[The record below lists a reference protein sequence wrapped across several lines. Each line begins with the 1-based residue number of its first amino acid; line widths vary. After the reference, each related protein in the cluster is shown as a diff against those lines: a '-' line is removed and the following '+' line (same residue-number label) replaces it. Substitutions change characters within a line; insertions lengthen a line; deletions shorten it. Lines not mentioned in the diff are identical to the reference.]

1 VETVD
6 EQPKDAEA
14 VIQDETVE
22 QPEVSIEELQ
32 KQIEELKSDNQ
43 ALVDKVDKSEGAYK
57 GLQRTHNKAVQE
69 GKITQG
75 LDGRMTSIEA
85 RLDEV
90 SVDTADLIVKELQAR
105 QQFNSDFQPE
115 TTYQQTTY
123 QPESAIE
130 KRRKELAEKKESSA
144 KTNHDSEKATLEQ
157 QLFVDTADTNGLF
170 TDGELNH
177 EFIEWLNKTVPDGD
191 YVKAAKQINPFLK
204 SQSDKSKAD
213 EEKLQVEK
221 EAAEKLEKEQEE
233 ARQKGEDVQPVG
245 NVAGTGGLTDDRAFM
260 QAAAKGETTDWKRMS
275 ALTGVPLTY
284 KRR

>member
-105 QQFNSDFQPE
+105 QQFNS
-115 TTYQQTTY
+115 
-123 QPESAIE
+123 A
-130 KRRKELAEKKESSA
+130 
-144 KTNHDSEKATLEQ
+144 
-157 QLFVDTADTNGLF
+157 
-170 TDGELNH
+170 
-177 EFIEWLNKTVPDGD
+177 
-191 YVKAAKQINPFLK
+191 
-204 SQSDKSKAD
+204 
-213 EEKLQVEK
+213 
-221 EAAEKLEKEQEE
+221 
-233 ARQKGEDVQPVG
+233 
-245 NVAGTGGLTDDRAFM
+245 
-260 QAAAKGETTDWKRMS
+260 
-275 ALTGVPLTY
+275 
-284 KRR
+284 